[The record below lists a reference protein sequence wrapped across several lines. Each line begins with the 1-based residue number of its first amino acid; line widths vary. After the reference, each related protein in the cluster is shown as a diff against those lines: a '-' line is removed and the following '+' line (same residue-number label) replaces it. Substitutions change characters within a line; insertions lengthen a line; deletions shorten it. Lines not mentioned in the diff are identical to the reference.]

1 MRQRDLIQWFV
12 TQQNEKN
19 NYSSVEEAAAE
30 VRNVKAIIEVN
41 NYMDIYMK
49 FRVLSLSLDYWL
61 LLIMLQFL
69 IRREGYLIV
78 VDDGRL
84 EEAENDSNKPSR
96 DERILVVA
104 PNYVVD
110 W

>member
-49 FRVLSLSLDYWL
+49 FRVLSLSLSR
-61 LLIMLQFL
+61 LLIVADYVAVL
-69 IRREGYLIV
+69 
-78 VDDGRL
+78 DTKGRL
-84 EEAENDSNKPSR
+84 SHSCG
-96 DERILVVA
+96 
-104 PNYVVD
+104 
-110 W
+110 

>member
-1 MRQRDLIQWFV
+1 
-12 TQQNEKN
+12 
-19 NYSSVEEAAAE
+19 
-30 VRNVKAIIEVN
+30 
-41 NYMDIYMK
+41 
-49 FRVLSLSLDYWL
+49 
-61 LLIMLQFL
+61 MLQSL

-78 VDDGRL
+78 VDDGRQ

-110 W
+110 